1 MALINCPECQNE
13 VSEHAKLCPHCGY
26 HIKQKKLIS
35 SKKTKIV
42 FYIVVIAVIITTSL
56 FLFSI
61 YNISPDEEIAITNVK
76 DLKSM
81 LKDPD
86 SLKLYEDVLIIW
98 YTDLEGDYNFYTY
111 INYGA
116 KNSYGAMSKSIA
128 MYKGYSYIGDMEDIE
143 DINIEDINIAET
155 DSEKIDEQLKLLKAK
170 IPYLCYMAKGIDNEK
185 DISKEGVKKVI
196 RVNKNKIMRRINLLK
211 IF

>member
-116 KNSYGAMSKSIA
+116 KNSYGAMIKSIA
-128 MYKGYSYIGDMEDIE
+128 MYEGYSYIGDMEDIE
-143 DINIEDINIAET
+143 DINIAET
-155 DSEKIDEQLKLLKAK
+155 DSEKRNERLKLLKAET
-170 IPYLCYMAKGIDNEK
+170 PYLSYIAKGIQNEK

>member
-42 FYIVVIAVIITTSL
+42 FYIVVIAVII

-98 YTDLEGDYNFYTY
+98 YTDIKGDYNFYTY

-116 KNSYGAMSKSIA
+116 KNSYGAMIKSIA
-128 MYKGYSYIGDMEDIE
+128 MYEGYSYIGDMEDT
-143 DINIEDINIAET
+143 EDINIAET
-155 DSEKIDEQLKLLKAK
+155 DPEKRNEQLKLLKAK
-170 IPYLCYMAKGIDNEK
+170 TPYLSYIAKGIQNEK

>member
-42 FYIVVIAVIITTSL
+42 FYKVVIAVII

-116 KNSYGAMSKSIA
+116 KNSYGAMIKSIA
-128 MYKGYSYIGDMEDIE
+128 MYEGYSYIGDMEDIE
-143 DINIEDINIAET
+143 DINIAET
-155 DSEKIDEQLKLLKAK
+155 DSEKRNERLKLLKAEA
-170 IPYLCYMAKGIDNEK
+170 PYLCYMAKGIDNEK

>member
-61 YNISPDEEIAITNVK
+61 YNISPDEQIAITNVK

-116 KNSYGAMSKSIA
+116 KNSYGAMSRSIA
-128 MYKGYSYIGDMEDIE
+128 MYEGYSYIGDMEDT
-143 DINIEDINIAET
+143 EDINIAET
-155 DSEKIDEQLKLLKAK
+155 DPEKRNEWLKLLKAEA
-170 IPYLCYMAKGIDNEK
+170 PYLCYMAKGIDNEE

>member
-128 MYKGYSYIGDMEDIE
+128 MYEGYSYIGDMEDIE
-143 DINIEDINIAET
+143 EVTNIIKMDP
-155 DSEKIDEQLKLLKAK
+155 EKRNEQLKLLNAK
-170 IPYLCYMAKGIDNEK
+170 IPFLCYMAKGIDNEK
-185 DISKEGVKKVI
+185 DISKEGVKEVI
-196 RVNKNKIMRRINLLK
+196 RVNKNKIMRRIN
-211 IF
+211 

>member
-98 YTDLEGDYNFYTY
+98 FTDLEGDYNFYTY
-111 INYGA
+111 ISYGA
-116 KNSYGAMSKSIA
+116 KNSYGAMSRSIA
-128 MYKGYSYIGDMEDIE
+128 MYEGYSYIGDMEDIE
-143 DINIEDINIAET
+143 DIEDINIAET
-155 DSEKIDEQLKLLKAK
+155 DLEKIDELLKLLRAK
-170 IPYLCYMAKGIDNEK
+170 IPYYYYIAKGIDNEK

>member
-1 MALINCPECQNE
+1 MLINCSKCQKE
-13 VSEHAKLCPHCGY
+13 VSEDIKTCPHFDY
-26 HIKQKKLIS
+26 DIQQKKTFHLKD
-35 SKKTKIV
+35 KKV
-42 FYIVVIAVIITTSL
+42 FFVVIISVIIFASL
-56 FLFSI
+56 FYFLLFHLS
-61 YNISPDEEIAITNVK
+61 NDELIAVENVK

-116 KNSYGAMSKSIA
+116 KNSYGAMSRSIA
-128 MYKGYSYIGDMEDIE
+128 MYEGYIYIGDMEDIE
-143 DINIEDINIAET
+143 DTDITNIIKMEPEERNEHA
-155 DSEKIDEQLKLLKAK
+155 KLLKAQ
-170 IPYLCYMAKGIDNEK
+170 IPYLSFIAEGIDNE
-185 DISKEGVKKVI
+185 DISKEGVKEVI

>member
-61 YNISPDEEIAITNVK
+61 YNISPDERIAITNVK

-116 KNSYGAMSKSIA
+116 KNSYGAMSKSTA

-143 DINIEDINIAET
+143 DINIAET
-155 DSEKIDEQLKLLKAK
+155 DSEKIYEKLKLLQAEM
-170 IPYLCYMAKGIDNEK
+170 PYLHYMAIGIDNEK
-185 DISKEGVKKVI
+185 DISKKGVKKVI

>member
-76 DLKSM
+76 DLKS
-81 LKDPD
+81 
-86 SLKLYEDVLIIW
+86 
-98 YTDLEGDYNFYTY
+98 
-111 INYGA
+111 
-116 KNSYGAMSKSIA
+116 
-128 MYKGYSYIGDMEDIE
+128 
-143 DINIEDINIAET
+143 
-155 DSEKIDEQLKLLKAK
+155 
-170 IPYLCYMAKGIDNEK
+170 
-185 DISKEGVKKVI
+185 
-196 RVNKNKIMRRINLLK
+196 RR
-211 IF
+211 

>member
-42 FYIVVIAVIITTSL
+42 FYIVVIAVII

-98 YTDLEGDYNFYTY
+98 YTDLLEGDYNFYTY

-116 KNSYGAMSKSIA
+116 KNSYGAMIKSIA
-128 MYKGYSYIGDMEDIE
+128 MYEGYSYIGDTRTVDTHI
-143 DINIEDINIAET
+143 
-155 DSEKIDEQLKLLKAK
+155 KRLRQKL
-170 IPYLCYMAKGIDNEK
+170 
-185 DISKEGVKKVI
+185 GVKHDSPWDIKTVWG
-196 RVNKNKIMRRINLLK
+196 VGYKFEVK
-211 IF
+211 

>member
-1 MALINCPECQNE
+1 LLFHLSNDE
-13 VSEHAKLCPHCGY
+13 L
-26 HIKQKKLIS
+26 
-35 SKKTKIV
+35 
-42 FYIVVIAVIITTSL
+42 IAV
-56 FLFSI
+56 
-61 YNISPDEEIAITNVK
+61 ENVK

-116 KNSYGAMSKSIA
+116 KNSYGAMSRSIA
-128 MYKGYSYIGDMEDIE
+128 MYEGYIYIGDMEDIE
-143 DINIEDINIAET
+143 DTDITNIIKMEPEERNEHA
-155 DSEKIDEQLKLLKAK
+155 KLLKAQ
-170 IPYLCYMAKGIDNEK
+170 IPYLSFIAEGIDNE
-185 DISKEGVKKVI
+185 DISKEGVKEVI

>member
-116 KNSYGAMSKSIA
+116 KNSYGAMIKSIA
-128 MYKGYSYIGDMEDIE
+128 MYEGYSYIGDMEDIE
-143 DINIEDINIAET
+143 DINIAET
-155 DSEKIDEQLKLLKAK
+155 DSEKRNERLKLLKAET
-170 IPYLCYMAKGIDNEK
+170 PYLSYIAKGIQNEK

-196 RVNKNKIMRRINLLK
+196 RVNKNKIMRRIN
-211 IF
+211 